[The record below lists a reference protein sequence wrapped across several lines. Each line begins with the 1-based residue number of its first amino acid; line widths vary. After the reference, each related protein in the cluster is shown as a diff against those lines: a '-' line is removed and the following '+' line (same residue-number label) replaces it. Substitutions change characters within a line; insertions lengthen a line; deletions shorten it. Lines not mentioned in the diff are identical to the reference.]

1 MSSAKT
7 ERLIN
12 LTMAL
17 LATPRYLQK
26 SEIFRKVAG
35 YSGSQETKER
45 MFERDKDDLRSMGI
59 DIEVASHDP
68 LFEDEPGYRI
78 KPEKFQFPIDAFDTE
93 ELSILGT
100 ALGMWSESEFS
111 DVSSSALRRLG
122 GESKST
128 SSAALVEQETP
139 LSAQGLVELSRALAS
154 RSEVAFDYLKPSDNV
169 AQTRRVNPLG
179 LSGWHG
185 DWYLVGEDLDRK
197 DIRVFKLNR
206 IVSRVEI
213 SSKRG
218 TYEIPQDFDVRDYLV
233 MYSKGQIEIEAW
245 IKKGSA
251 NQVRNR
257 ASSLVSIKDEK
268 WGADWDLIQYQSESL
283 ESALKEALWLSDV
296 LVIRNP
302 SKLRDL
308 VIAGLQRTMV
318 NHG

>member
-1 MSSAKT
+1 
-7 ERLIN
+7 
-12 LTMAL
+12 MAL

-35 YSGSQETKER
+35 YNGSQETKER

-111 DVSSSALRRLG
+111 NVMSSALRRLG
-122 GESKST
+122 GESKSAT
-128 SSAALVEQETP
+128 SAALVEQETP
-139 LSAQGLVELSRALAS
+139 LSAHGLVELSRALAT
-154 RSEVAFDYLKPSDNV
+154 RSEVTFDYLKPNDNV

-185 DWYLVGEDLDRK
+185 DWYFVGEDLDRK

-213 SSKRG
+213 SSKRA

-233 MYSKGQIEIEAW
+233 MYSKSQIEIEAW
-245 IKKGSA
+245 VKKGSA

-268 WGADWDLIQYQSESL
+268 WGADWDLIHYQSESL
-283 ESALKEALWLSDV
+283 ESALREALWLSDV
-296 LVIRNP
+296 LIIRTPNN
-302 SKLRDL
+302 LRDL

>member
-1 MSSAKT
+1 
-7 ERLIN
+7 
-12 LTMAL
+12 MAL

-139 LSAQGLVELSRALAS
+139 LSAQGLVELSRALAL
-154 RSEVAFDYLKPSDNV
+154 RSEVTFDYLKPSDNV